1 MANVLSFQ
9 KILRADVPVVCF
21 QLLETKCKLAL
32 KKASMDTSFIFGFDG
47 GFSSLKVCTVKA

>member
-1 MANVLSFQ
+1 MLSFQ
-9 KILRADVPVVCF
+9 KLLRADVPVVCF

-47 GFSSLKVCTVKA
+47 GFSSLKVCTVNA